1 MTIYRKDYDN
11 GDWVIFKSV
20 AVETYNGKAYII
32 GDVLESKQ
40 HSPFNGIKSWPFL
53 INDHVQLVKRDSLTE
68 EQTTISNFLIEQA
81 TMSDSTELDLW
92 IAYLAR
98 QNGDELLATAIEG
111 GEYDEET
118 N

>member
-11 GDWVIFKSV
+11 GTWVIFKCV

-32 GDVLESKQ
+32 GDVLESKP
-40 HSPFNGIKSWPFL
+40 SSAFNGMKAWPFM
-53 INDHVQLVKRDSLTE
+53 INDRVKLVKRDELTE

-81 TMSDSTELDLW
+81 IESDSRELDLW
-92 IAYLAR
+92 LAYLAR
-98 QNGDELLATAIEG
+98 QAGDEQLAIAIEG
-111 GEYDEET
+111 GEYDA

>member
-1 MTIYRKDYDN
+1 MTVYRKDYDN

-20 AVETYNGKAYII
+20 EVETYNGKGYII
-32 GDVLESKQ
+32 GSVLEAK
-40 HSPFNGIKSWPFL
+40 PGCPLCGMRLWPFL
-53 INDHVQLVKRDSLTE
+53 INDRVKPVKYDNLTE

-81 TMSDSTELDLW
+81 TMSDSAELDLW